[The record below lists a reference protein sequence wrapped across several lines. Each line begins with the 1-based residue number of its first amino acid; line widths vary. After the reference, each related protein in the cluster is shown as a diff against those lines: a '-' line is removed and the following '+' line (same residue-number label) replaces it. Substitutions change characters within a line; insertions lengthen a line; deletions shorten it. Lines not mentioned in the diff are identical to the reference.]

1 MNYCVVKHD
10 SIILRELLHILWVMF
25 ITGAWPL
32 ITPIHVLKKIPLFAS
47 LPDADQENLVSLI
60 RRKALRKGELL
71 FRQGD
76 EGTAL
81 YIIVQGRIKIS
92 VSRRT
97 DTMTLA
103 ILGQGEFL
111 GEMALLDD
119 MPRSADAMAM
129 EDSQLYA
136 LNRKDFLFFLKNNEY
151 AVHAVLSSLSLR
163 LRKTDNVLAEM
174 CFLNLSVRLVNKLV
188 ELAEPLVVGETKP
201 RACALKISQQELG
214 DILGASRE
222 SINKELKILR
232 SKGYIST
239 ARNSILIHDLELF
252 KKHVS

>member
-1 MNYCVVKHD
+1 
-10 SIILRELLHILWVMF
+10 LL
-25 ITGAWPL
+25 
-32 ITPIHVLKKIPLFAS
+32 TPIYVLKKIPLFAS
-47 LPDADQENLVSLI
+47 LAEADLENLASLI
-60 RRKALRKGELL
+60 RRKTIRKGELL

-81 YIIVQGRIKIS
+81 YLILQGRIKIS

-97 DTMTLA
+97 DTVTLA

-119 MPRSADAMAM
+119 LPRSADAMAL

-136 LNRKDFLFFLKNNEY
+136 LNRKDFLFFLKNKEH
-151 AVHAVLSSLSLR
+151 AVHAILASLSLR
-163 LRKTDNVLAEM
+163 LRKTDNLLAEM
-174 CFLNLSVRLVNKLV
+174 CFLNLPARLVNKLA
-188 ELAEPLVVGETKP
+188 ELAESLAANETKP
-201 RACALKISQQELG
+201 QVATIKISQQELG
-214 DILGASRE
+214 DILGVSRE

-232 SKGYIST
+232 SKGYVST

-252 KKHVS
+252 KKNTTY